1 MTRTHLLILMFE
13 KQPKWR
19 NPETSDTA
27 AIRAWVET
35 AIVHLETVA
44 RVEARDHTDQPVTQ
58 VIMVTMVGRREGGK
72 PVSQV
77 IMVAMVEVRLML
89 DTVSKLTK
97 AWLVVGCQSM
107 PPFECVSSKRL
118 HGTMNAVL

>member
-13 KQPKWR
+13 NQPKWR

-44 RVEARDHTDQPVTQ
+44 RVEARDHTDQSVTQ
-58 VIMVTMVGRREGGK
+58 VIMIT
-72 PVSQV
+72 
-77 IMVAMVEVRLML
+77 MVEVRLML
-89 DTVSKLTK
+89 DTMSLLTK
-97 AWLVVGCQSM
+97 AGSVVECQSM
-107 PPFECVSSKRL
+107 PPFVYVSSKR
-118 HGTMNAVL
+118 GSMVQ